1 MKRLVVQLRGQQA
14 EAAKLDAA
22 IAANLKELDMGGSSL
37 GENAE
42 IVMGQSPPG
51 ETCNMAG
58 VGLPLLNGPTEYGSH
73 HPEPLQYTTD
83 TRKRAKPGDILF
95 CVRGSTT
102 GRMNWADREYA
113 IGRGVAAIRH
123 KRKSELQPLV
133 RAVIEYW
140 SAGPLDA
147 GDWVDFPKRIGR
159 SACKAMVAAA
169 RRVSNNAPLR
179 ISSARWTTRLT

>member
-1 MKRLVVQLRGQQA
+1 
-14 EAAKLDAA
+14 
-22 IAANLKELDMGGSSL
+22 
-37 GENAE
+37 
-42 IVMGQSPPG
+42 
-51 ETCNMAG
+51 MAG

-123 KRKSELQPLV
+123 KKKSELQPLV
-133 RAVIEYW
+133 RAVIEYGLPGLLTQATG
-140 SAGPLDA
+140 STSQTYRPISLQSYG
-147 GDWVDFPKRIGR
+147 GR
-159 SACKAMVAAA
+159 RSKS
-169 RRVSNNAPLR
+169 SNNAPLR